1 MKITM
6 QYTAQLSM
14 EAGCATE
21 KLEIANGTTVAQI
34 IINRAEK
41 HGGKFSNML
50 LNADGEP
57 VSTIMWVVNGEQVDR
72 LVPHVLQDGD
82 ELMLMSPIAGG

>member
-1 MKITM
+1 MKITL

-21 KLEIANGTTVAQI
+21 KLEIAEGTTVKQI

-41 HGGKFSNML
+41 HGGKFSTML
-50 LNADGEP
+50 LNSEGEP
-57 VSTIMWVVNGEQVDR
+57 VATIMWIVNGEQVDR
-72 LVPHVLQDGD
+72 SVPHVLQEGD
-82 ELMLMSPIAGG
+82 ELILMSPIAGG